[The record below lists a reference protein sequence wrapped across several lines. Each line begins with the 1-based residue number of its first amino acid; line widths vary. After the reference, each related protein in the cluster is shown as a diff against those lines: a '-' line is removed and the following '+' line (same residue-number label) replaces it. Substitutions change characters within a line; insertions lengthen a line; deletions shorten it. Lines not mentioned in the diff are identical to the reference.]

1 MPHVLVADGDGFS
14 LQAHAGLLEQARY
27 HVSKA
32 KDGRDILRAMAKQ
45 APDLVLM
52 EVQLPDLEGFEVC
65 RRIRRISDV
74 PIMFLSSRARAEDRV
89 EGLRLGADDYLGKPC
104 QPAELL
110 ARVNAVL
117 RRAERSRLPPT
128 TTLAVGGWE
137 LDPLR
142 QVCRIEGEQAVDL
155 TPREV
160 HLLSFLMKRS
170 GRVCTNNQ
178 IVRHVWGFTGQQARS
193 IVATSVWRLRAK
205 LENDPQDPQHLQ
217 TIRNVGYKF
226 VS

>member
-1 MPHVLVADGDGFS
+1 MPHVLVADSDGSS

-32 KDGRDILRAMAKQ
+32 TDGRDIMRVVAKQ
-45 APDLVLM
+45 TPDLVLM
-52 EVQLPDLEGFEVC
+52 EAMFSDQEGFEVC
-65 RRIRRISDV
+65 RRIRRSSDV
-74 PIMFLSSRARAEDRV
+74 PIMFLSSRACPEDRV
-89 EGLRLGADDYLGKPC
+89 EGLRLGADDYLAKPC

-117 RRAERSRLPPT
+117 RRAERSRQLPTSNLQVGSWNLDPVRQ
-128 TTLAVGGWE
+128 LCAIEGGRAVG
-137 LDPLR
+137 
-142 QVCRIEGEQAVDL
+142 L

-160 HLLSFLMKRS
+160 HLLSFLMKRP

-193 IVATSVWRLRAK
+193 IVATSIWRLRAK
-205 LENDPQDPQHLQ
+205 LEDEPQEPRHLM

-226 VS
+226 VE